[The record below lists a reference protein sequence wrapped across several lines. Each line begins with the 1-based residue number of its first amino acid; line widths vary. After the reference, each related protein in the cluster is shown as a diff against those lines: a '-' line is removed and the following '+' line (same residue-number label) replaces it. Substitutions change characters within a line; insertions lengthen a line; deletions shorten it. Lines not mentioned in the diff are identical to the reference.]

1 MQTQSEDTGELTTV
15 IDPASI
21 VRMASSRPDNRETT
35 MYGKHGKHNSKPV
48 KVRKTRVKPD
58 RPKRPAEQIMP
69 FVMLAISIV
78 YAAGMVP
85 LLWFMPV
92 SEPEDMIVRPI
103 LTGLIGMTGGFRR
116 RSGLGVFL
124 SLASRFTEKLNLKH
138 FLVILESTT
147 FKQKQGNTCLEP
159 R

>member
-103 LTGLIGMTGGFRR
+103 LTGLIGVTAVSADIPAWVYFSRWRR
-116 RSGLGVFL
+116 DS
-124 SLASRFTEKLNLKH
+124 
-138 FLVILESTT
+138 
-147 FKQKQGNTCLEP
+147 QKS
-159 R
+159 

>member
-15 IDPASI
+15 INPASI
-21 VRMASSRPDNRETT
+21 VRMASSRPDNRE
-35 MYGKHGKHNSKPV
+35 SKPV

-103 LTGLIGMTGGFRR
+103 LTGLIGVTAVSADVPAWVYFSRWRR
-116 RSGLGVFL
+116 DS
-124 SLASRFTEKLNLKH
+124 
-138 FLVILESTT
+138 
-147 FKQKQGNTCLEP
+147 QKS
-159 R
+159 

>member
-15 IDPASI
+15 INPASI

-85 LLWFMPV
+85 LL
-92 SEPEDMIVRPI
+92 
-103 LTGLIGMTGGFRR
+103 
-116 RSGLGVFL
+116 
-124 SLASRFTEKLNLKH
+124 
-138 FLVILESTT
+138 
-147 FKQKQGNTCLEP
+147 
-159 R
+159 